1 MKKLLTSAKSN
12 HLFLLL
18 LFMAYIYGLY
28 YLESTQVLTDSLKS
42 SLLIGLGVIS
52 FYAVLVQFQHTK
64 VYRSLMCFT
73 MTGFLIIGKLLSP
86 GTPFYVYPSTW
97 NVYVC
102 GAITL
107 GAIGA
112 IINLPPIVTFFKDSL
127 NDLPDSNGTPP
138 QEEVSG
144 ATRSYTEESSAYTG
158 SQAES
163 SATYSGSNAGSGK
176 STGNEAGN
184 GRHTPSPSSGNDADT
199 ASAHTYSE
207 TGAGRKSHKFS
218 RREATINFI
227 FVVIMVLTASIIT
240 YFLFSGSFTLAKTGD
255 VENMIK
261 LIIDVIVV
269 FVILMAGIASVL
281 ALTTRLLGVFLDVI
295 RGSNHSMGEI
305 ALYIIVF
312 ALVQTVLGYFRKTAN
327 ISLDDA
333 LNMVADGSLVSR
345 EVLWILYILVVTTI
359 TSTIVDIVS
368 SNETSEE
375 IKELF
380 ITTVELIIKSV
391 VGLFNAVA
399 SGIFS
404 ELPDLIKID
413 FEEEFC
419 DLVDDSN
426 EESQ

>member
-1 MKKLLTSAKSN
+1 
-12 HLFLLL
+12 
-18 LFMAYIYGLY
+18 
-28 YLESTQVLTDSLKS
+28 
-42 SLLIGLGVIS
+42 
-52 FYAVLVQFQHTK
+52 
-64 VYRSLMCFT
+64 
-73 MTGFLIIGKLLSP
+73 
-86 GTPFYVYPSTW
+86 
-97 NVYVC
+97 
-102 GAITL
+102 
-107 GAIGA
+107 
-112 IINLPPIVTFFKDSL
+112 
-127 NDLPDSNGTPP
+127 
-138 QEEVSG
+138 
-144 ATRSYTEESSAYTG
+144 
-158 SQAES
+158 
-163 SATYSGSNAGSGK
+163 
-176 STGNEAGN
+176 
-184 GRHTPSPSSGNDADT
+184 
-199 ASAHTYSE
+199 
-207 TGAGRKSHKFS
+207 
-218 RREATINFI
+218 
-227 FVVIMVLTASIIT
+227 
-240 YFLFSGSFTLAKTGD
+240 
-255 VENMIK
+255 
-261 LIIDVIVV
+261 
-269 FVILMAGIASVL
+269 
-281 ALTTRLLGVFLDVI
+281 
-295 RGSNHSMGEI
+295 MGEI

>member
-1 MKKLLTSAKSN
+1 MKKLLTIAKSN

-18 LFMAYIYGLY
+18 LFMAYIYVLY

-42 SLLIGLGVIS
+42 SLLIALGVIS
-52 FYAVLVQFQHTK
+52 FYALLFQFQHTK
-64 VYRSLMCFT
+64 VYRILMCFT

-107 GAIGA
+107 GAIGV

-138 QEEVSG
+138 QQEVSG
-144 ATRSYTEESSAYTG
+144 ATRSYTEGSSAYTG
-158 SQAES
+158 SQAGS
-163 SATYSGSNAGSGK
+163 SATYSGSSNAGPGN
-176 STGNEAGN
+176 STGNKAGN
-184 GRHTPSPSSGNDADT
+184 GGPVPHSPSGNNADT

-207 TGAGRKSHKFS
+207 TGAGRKSHRFS
-218 RREATINFI
+218 SREAI
-227 FVVIMVLTASIIT
+227 FVIIMFLTASIIT
-240 YFLFSGSFTLAKTGD
+240 YFLFSGSFTQAKTGD

-261 LIIDVIVV
+261 LIMNVFVV
-269 FVILMAGIASVL
+269 FVILLIGIASVL
-281 ALTTRLLGVFLDVI
+281 ALAFRLLGIFLEVI
-295 RGSNHSMGEI
+295 RGSSHSMGEI

-327 ISLDDA
+327 ISFDDA

-345 EVLWILYILVVTTI
+345 EVLWALYFLVVTTI
-359 TSTIVDIVS
+359 TSTIVDIIS
-368 SNETSEE
+368 RNETSKE

-391 VGLFNAVA
+391 VGMFNAVA

-404 ELPDLIKID
+404 ELPNLIKVD

-419 DLVDDSN
+419 DLVGDSN